1 MSADWDSY
9 NSTDTPTC
17 EDWEGNNSTLGFG
30 GNLASAAAAINVS
43 ADYVVTI
50 EGFAS
55 GNVLPTLRFDVID
68 HFGNLV
74 SGQCLVVVLDLLDTT
89 SHSAAEAHA

>member
-1 MSADWDSY
+1 MWHADLDNV
-9 NSTDTPTC
+9 NSTASC

-43 ADYVVTI
+43 ASNVAAI

-68 HFGNLV
+68 HFGNVV
-74 SGQCLVVVLDLLDTT
+74 SGM
-89 SHSAAEAHA
+89 